1 VGTAGVTAAATRS
14 SESEFELIEA
24 IRARFADRGGRV
36 VIGPGDDAAVTRSDG
51 LTVTSVDGFVEGVH
65 FRLATTSMRDL
76 GHKCLAGA
84 VSDIAAMGAAPG
96 EAYFVMG
103 LPAHLAP
110 DEVTDFAEGAEAL
123 AAELGF
129 VICGGDLSRS
139 DELVVSVTTTGHA
152 RDERDLVSRSGAR
165 PGDRIGVTGAL
176 GGAGAGLLLL
186 ERKLGGLDI
195 QTGEALIARQLRPRP
210 RIEAGQALARAGVHA
225 MIDVSDGIASDA
237 ARLSERSGVLIEIEL
252 ARLPIDDGVPAVAK
266 QAGIDPLEL
275 AAGAGE
281 DYELLFAVADEEA
294 HAAEAAA
301 DEAGTSVT
309 WVGRVRAGSGVRLL
323 AEDGT
328 DRSIAGWNHLA
339 SRSAPPAPA

>member
-1 VGTAGVTAAATRS
+1 MT
-14 SESEFELIEA
+14 SEFELIEA

-36 VIGPGDDAAVTRSDG
+36 VIGSGDDAAVTRCEG
-51 LTVTSVDGFVEGVH
+51 VTVTSVDGFVEGVH

-76 GHKCLAGA
+76 GQKCLAAA

-96 EAYFVMG
+96 EVYFVMG
-103 LPAHLAP
+103 LPGHLAP
-110 DEVTDFAEGAEAL
+110 EEVTDFAEGAEAL
-123 AAELGF
+123 AADLGF

-139 DELVVSVTTTGHA
+139 HELVVSVTATGHA
-152 RDERDLVSRSGAR
+152 RDERELVSRGGAR

-186 ERKLGGLDI
+186 ERKLGGLDAD
-195 QTGEALIARQLRPRP
+195 TGEALLARQLRPRP
-210 RIEAGQALARAGVHA
+210 RIEAGQALARAGVTA
-225 MIDVSDGIASDA
+225 MIDVSDGIASDG
-237 ARLSERSGVLIEIEL
+237 ARLSEQSGVLIELEL
-252 ARLPIDDGVPAVAK
+252 AKLPIDDGVDAVAE
-266 QAGIDPLEL
+266 QVGIAPVQL

-281 DYELLFAVADEEA
+281 DYELLFAVAEEA
-294 HAAEAAA
+294 AAGAEAAA

-309 WVGRVRAGSGVRLL
+309 WVGRVRKGSGVRLL

-328 DRSIAGWNHLA
+328 ERSIAGWDHLA